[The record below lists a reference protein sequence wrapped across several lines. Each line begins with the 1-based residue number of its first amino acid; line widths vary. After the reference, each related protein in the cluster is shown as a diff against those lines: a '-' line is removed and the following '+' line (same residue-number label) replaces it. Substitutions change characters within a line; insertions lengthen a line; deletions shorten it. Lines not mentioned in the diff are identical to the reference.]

1 MVKNLKEQRLKKG
14 LSQHQLG
21 EIIGL
26 SQQSIH
32 KYETQLIE
40 PDISTLIKLADYFDT
55 TVDYLI
61 GRDKQEEQ
69 SVKEDINTEEA
80 SLIKSFRHL
89 TKEEKESIIFVINN
103 YLAKK

>member
-1 MVKNLKEQRLKKG
+1 MVKNLKSERTKKG
-14 LSQHQLG
+14 ISQHQLG

-40 PDISTLIKLADYFDT
+40 PDISTLIKLADFFGT

-61 GRDKQEEQ
+61 GHKSTTQNEFTPL
-69 SVKEDINTEEA
+69 TEEETT
-80 SLIKSFRHL
+80 LINLYRNLK
-89 TKEEKESIIFVINN
+89 KNEKNSILMVINN
-103 YLAKK
+103 YLSKE